1 MLFRSVYGWLAWAET
16 RGIALVAQTI
26 HAQNFEVPPVRLTGF
41 EPLQRYKIK
50 LIEPW
55 PELAARRLANPRRWR
70 DGMVLSGQVLAEAGL
85 ALPLNLPE
93 TAWLISVE
101 LVN

>member
-1 MLFRSVYGWLAWAET
+1 M
-16 RGIALVAQTI
+16 VAQTV
-26 HAQNFEVPPVRLTGF
+26 HAQSFEVPPVRLTGL

-55 PELAARRLANPRRWR
+55 PELATRRLANPDGWR
-70 DGMVLSGQVLAEAGL
+70 NGMVLSGQVLAEAGL